1 MNHDLVEK
9 LAGLASRVNNM
20 AISHTGETSRQLL
33 EIQDNLAKLTLLAI
47 KKDLNQEQ
55 SSYQEALDGL
65 NEAISYVGE
74 ADKNIEGITEAIRLA
89 VKAVDSVEKVLKKVA
104 V

>member
-20 AISHTGETSRQLL
+20 AILHTGETSRQLL
-33 EIQDNLAKLTLLAI
+33 EIQDNLAKLALLAI
-47 KKDLNQEQ
+47 KMDLNQEQ
-55 SSYQEALDGL
+55 SSYQEALKGL
-65 NEAISYVGE
+65 NEAINYVGE
-74 ADKNIEGITEAIRLA
+74 ANKDIEGTAEAIQLV